1 MAEGQTSA
9 VEPEKQVSSLFTQ
22 TTEEEARLA
31 VAAAAAVRPRPSIV
45 VSARNLQTPTSFY
58 KWRRQLQKALKWPV
72 NHRDQAQRNLF
83 NPEVLTQQKRQ
94 WSELQIQALERKQ
107 QKKEPVSIFEH
118 FVVVGL
124 HPNSNVAATEAA
136 FAKKKT
142 WQRSVEKAEH
152 LSGEVLKFKG
162 PPVPALEAQLLF
174 KYPLGKGLPLKT
186 KELPDFCFP
195 SGVEARVLERTPS
208 LSELNEIMYGQAH
221 QNRDDQSFV
230 FVLKVAD
237 NATLY
242 GVCVFVPELVQRAPA
257 FFAMNTD
264 LSPPRSVRSRF
275 LVSAP
280 RCYCLLT
287 RLPFFS
293 LHFEVLNSIIAQERL
308 DRITECVNEMSL
320 AEQVP
325 PMVKVGSKNISRGG
339 SPAVDDPDGW
349 MESAIPVDSVLGAT
363 AAAAGLI
370 SESEMNSF
378 SLRVSGHMSP
388 DTASEL
394 ASPQSL
400 TPLAQTQREA
410 CVGEGVHCETNQG
423 SLSISRSQGGMEV
436 NPEESASNGD
446 MENPLSNANIDKTKD
461 LGSTS
466 SVGTF
471 SLQSGRGHERADSSE
486 SIYSNSGLENSL
498 PRDDSDEDF
507 GEASLSGQEDTD
519 GSEAVLAWAE
529 SNNNNSLRILCAYRR
544 LPVPMR
550 GDTIQF
556 QPLEHLSP
564 ITFTRPGNLSTRVTG
579 GGVRDLKAC
588 QTNLELAEVLAMF
601 VGSLLEKQMV
611 VICPNLGV
619 LSAVVLSIKPMI
631 QPYEWQC
638 LLLPILPNKMLDF
651 LDAPVPF
658 IVGVQHKTAE
668 VRSKSSNLIR
678 VNVYKDKVT
687 MSSMPQLPRQKELMS
702 ALEPY
707 HAKLAAE
714 KASAKRHPVHQ
725 CNGAQISAVEG
736 FLAVLRSY
744 LESLCTNLRSHTITN
759 VQSNNDKVSLLL
771 KDSFIDSFPPRDQP
785 FIKLFADTQLF
796 AVYTDAVL
804 SSYQHS

>member
-1 MAEGQTSA
+1 MNDAMAEGQTSA

-45 VSARNLQTPTSFY
+45 VSARNLQSPTSFY

-142 WQRSVEKAEH
+142 WQRNVEKAEH

-257 FFAMNTD
+257 FLAMNTD

-293 LHFEVLNSIIAQERL
+293 LHFEVLNR
-308 DRITECVNEMSL
+308 
-320 AEQVP
+320 
-325 PMVKVGSKNISRGG
+325 
-339 SPAVDDPDGW
+339 
-349 MESAIPVDSVLGAT
+349 
-363 AAAAGLI
+363 
-370 SESEMNSF
+370 
-378 SLRVSGHMSP
+378 
-388 DTASEL
+388 
-394 ASPQSL
+394 
-400 TPLAQTQREA
+400 
-410 CVGEGVHCETNQG
+410 
-423 SLSISRSQGGMEV
+423 
-436 NPEESASNGD
+436 
-446 MENPLSNANIDKTKD
+446 
-461 LGSTS
+461 
-466 SVGTF
+466 
-471 SLQSGRGHERADSSE
+471 
-486 SIYSNSGLENSL
+486 
-498 PRDDSDEDF
+498 
-507 GEASLSGQEDTD
+507 
-519 GSEAVLAWAE
+519 
-529 SNNNNSLRILCAYRR
+529 
-544 LPVPMR
+544 
-550 GDTIQF
+550 
-556 QPLEHLSP
+556 
-564 ITFTRPGNLSTRVTG
+564 
-579 GGVRDLKAC
+579 
-588 QTNLELAEVLAMF
+588 
-601 VGSLLEKQMV
+601 
-611 VICPNLGV
+611 
-619 LSAVVLSIKPMI
+619 
-631 QPYEWQC
+631 
-638 LLLPILPNKMLDF
+638 
-651 LDAPVPF
+651 
-658 IVGVQHKTAE
+658 
-668 VRSKSSNLIR
+668 
-678 VNVYKDKVT
+678 
-687 MSSMPQLPRQKELMS
+687 
-702 ALEPY
+702 
-707 HAKLAAE
+707 
-714 KASAKRHPVHQ
+714 
-725 CNGAQISAVEG
+725 
-736 FLAVLRSY
+736 
-744 LESLCTNLRSHTITN
+744 
-759 VQSNNDKVSLLL
+759 
-771 KDSFIDSFPPRDQP
+771 
-785 FIKLFADTQLF
+785 
-796 AVYTDAVL
+796 
-804 SSYQHS
+804 

>member
-1 MAEGQTSA
+1 MKDAMAEGQTSA

-611 VICPNLGV
+611 VICPNL
-619 LSAVVLSIKPMI
+619 
-631 QPYEWQC
+631 
-638 LLLPILPNKMLDF
+638 
-651 LDAPVPF
+651 
-658 IVGVQHKTAE
+658 
-668 VRSKSSNLIR
+668 
-678 VNVYKDKVT
+678 VT